1 MQVILLENVSN
12 LGELGEQV
20 SVKSGY
26 GRNFLIPQHK
36 AVPATDENV
45 KAFEEKRSELQG
57 IADTKLAAAKVRAEQ
72 IEVLDI
78 TLATKAGEE
87 GKLFGSITVRDIVR
101 ALEDKGV
108 KIEKGEVRMSEG
120 PIRELGE
127 YEINIQLHP
136 EMIAI
141 LKIGVI
147 AEA

>member
-78 TLATKAGEE
+78 TLATKAG
-87 GKLFGSITVRDIVR
+87 KLFGSITVRDIVR